1 MDSTANHTIE
11 LVTYYL
17 SHWPGLVRRQVSAMP
32 VTITLSLLAAAYIVL
47 NPEYARPTHRHAR
60 TRIFIALGLCSI
72 LPISHMVLS
81 HGIYAVFQ
89 EMGFLWLLA
98 AGVMYITGAVL

>member
-1 MDSTANHTIE
+1 MDSTANRAIE
-11 LVTYYL
+11 LVTYYSSL
-17 SHWPGLVRRQVSAMP
+17 CSGLVRRQVSAMP

-60 TRIFIALGLCSI
+60 TRIFIALGLCSVF
-72 LPISHMVLS
+72 PVSHLMLS
-81 HGIYAVFQ
+81 HGIDVLFR
-89 EMGFLWLLA
+89 EMGFFWLLA

>member
-1 MDSTANHTIE
+1 MDSTANRTIE

-17 SHWPGLVRRQVSAMP
+17 SLLPGLVRRQVPAMP
-32 VTITLSLLAAAYIVL
+32 VIITLSLLAAAYIVL

-60 TRIFIALGLCSI
+60 TRIFIALGLCSV
-72 LPISHMVLS
+72 LPISHLMLS
-81 HGIYAVFQ
+81 HGVDILFR